1 VTLWLPLGIAGLL
14 AILYGFT
21 LSRSPPSPAKLLLK
35 ISGMVILT
43 GVAASAGAPPLLV
56 AGLAACTLGDAFLAG
71 RTERWLI
78 PGMAAFFIGHVF
90 YVALFWSAG
99 QVSGDLLNYLARGV
113 LVFAGAGYV
122 FWLSPSLGP
131 MRLPVL
137 AYAAV
142 ILVMGAA
149 AIALPPGYGLVLIGA
164 LMFIASDAIL
174 ANELFRRPTGEMPR
188 FLPSISLWNLYFFGQ
203 MLIALGFLP
212 K

>member
-1 VTLWLPLGIAGLL
+1 MTLWLPLGIAGLL
-14 AILYGFT
+14 AVVYGFT

-43 GVAASAGAPPLLV
+43 VAAAWAGAPPLLV

-90 YVALFWSAG
+90 YVGLFWSAG
-99 QVSGDLLNYLARGV
+99 QVSGDLMNYLARGV

-131 MRLPVL
+131 LRLPVL

-142 ILVMGAA
+142 ILVMGAG
-149 AIALPPGYGLVLIGA
+149 AIALPPGFGLVLIGA

-174 ANELFRRPTGEMPR
+174 ANELFRRPTGETPR
-188 FLPSISLWNLYFFGQ
+188 WLASISLWNLYFFGQ
-203 MLIALGFLP
+203 MLIALGFLA

>member
-1 VTLWLPLGIAGLL
+1 MTLWLPLGLAGLL
-14 AILYGFT
+14 AIAYGFT
-21 LSRSPPSPAKLLLK
+21 VSRSPPSPAKLLLK
-35 ISGMVILT
+35 ISGMIILT
-43 GVAASAGAPPLLV
+43 GVAAWAGAPLLLI

-71 RTERWLI
+71 KTERWLI

-99 QVSGDLLNYLARGV
+99 QVSGDMLNYSARALLV
-113 LVFAGAGYV
+113 LAGAGYV

-137 AYAAV
+137 AYAGV

-174 ANELFRRPTGEMPR
+174 ANELFRRPPGEMPR
-188 FLPSISLWNLYFFGQ
+188 WMPSITLWNLYFFGQ
-203 MLIALGFLP
+203 MLIALGFFP

>member
-1 VTLWLPLGIAGLL
+1 MTLWLPLGLAGLL
-14 AILYGFT
+14 AITYGFT
-21 LSRSPPSPAKLLLK
+21 LSRSAPGLAKLLLK
-35 ISGMVILT
+35 LSGMVILT
-43 GVAASAGAPPLLV
+43 GCAIWAGAPWMLI

-71 RTERWLI
+71 KTERWLI
-78 PGMAAFFIGHVF
+78 PGMAAFFTGHVF

-113 LVFAGAGYV
+113 LVLAGAGYV
-122 FWLSPSLGP
+122 VWLSPSLGQ
-131 MRLPVL
+131 MRWPVI

-149 AIALPPGYGLVLIGA
+149 GIALPPGYGIVLVGA

-174 ANELFRRPTGEMPR
+174 ANELFRRPPGEPPR
-188 FLPSISLWNLYFFGQ
+188 LLPSISLWNLYFFGQ
-203 MLIALGFLP
+203 MLIALGFIA

>member
-1 VTLWLPLGIAGLL
+1 MTLWLPLGAAALL
-14 AILYGFT
+14 AIAYGFT

-43 GVAASAGAPPLLV
+43 ATAVWAGAPGLLV
-56 AGLAACTLGDAFLAG
+56 AGLAACTLGDACLAG

-90 YVALFWSAG
+90 YVALFWATG
-99 QVSGDLLNYLARGV
+99 QVGGDLLNYLARAV

-149 AIALPPGYGLVLIGA
+149 AIALPPGFGLVLVGA

-174 ANELFRRPTGEMPR
+174 ANELFRRPAGETPR
-188 FLPSISLWNLYFFGQ
+188 WLPSISLWNLYFFGQ
-203 MLIALGFLP
+203 MLIALGFVA

>member
-1 VTLWLPLGIAGLL
+1 MTLWLPLGLAGLL
-14 AILYGFT
+14 AIAYGFA
-21 LSRSPPSPAKLLLK
+21 LSRSAPSPAKLLLK

-43 GVAASAGAPPLLV
+43 AVAIWAGAPWMLI
-56 AGLAACTLGDAFLAG
+56 AGLAACTVGDAFLAG

-99 QVSGDLLNYLARGV
+99 QVSGDLLNYLGRAV
-113 LVFAGAGYV
+113 LVLAGAGYV
-122 FWLSPSLGP
+122 LWLSPSLGA

-137 AYAAV
+137 AYAGV

-174 ANELFRRPTGEMPR
+174 ANELFRRPPGEMPR
-188 FLPSISLWNLYFFGQ
+188 WLPSISLWNLYFFGQ
-203 MLIALGFLP
+203 MLIALGFIA

>member
-1 VTLWLPLGIAGLL
+1 MTLWLPLGVAGLL
-14 AILYGFT
+14 AIIYGFT

-56 AGLAACTLGDAFLAG
+56 AGLAACALGDAFLAG

-78 PGMAAFFIGHVF
+78 PGMAAFFVGHVF

-99 QVSGDLLNYLARGV
+99 QVSGDLLNYAARGV
-113 LVFAGAGYV
+113 LEFAGAGYV
-122 FWLSPSLGP
+122 FWLSPSLGL

-149 AIALPPGYGLVLIGA
+149 AIALPPGYGLVLVGA

-174 ANELFRRPTGEMPR
+174 ANELFRRPTGETPR
-188 FLPSISLWNLYFFGQ
+188 WLPSISLWNLYFFGQ
-203 MLIALGFLP
+203 MLIALGFLA

>member
-1 VTLWLPLGIAGLL
+1 MTLWLPLGAAALL
-14 AILYGFT
+14 AIAYGFT

-43 GVAASAGAPPLLV
+43 ATAVWAGAPGLLV

-90 YVALFWSAG
+90 YVALFWATG
-99 QVSGDLLNYLARGV
+99 QVGGDLLNYLARAV

-149 AIALPPGYGLVLIGA
+149 AIALPPGFGLVLVGA

-174 ANELFRRPTGEMPR
+174 ANELFRRPAGETPR
-188 FLPSISLWNLYFFGQ
+188 WLPSISLWNLYFFGQ
-203 MLIALGFLP
+203 MLIALGFVA